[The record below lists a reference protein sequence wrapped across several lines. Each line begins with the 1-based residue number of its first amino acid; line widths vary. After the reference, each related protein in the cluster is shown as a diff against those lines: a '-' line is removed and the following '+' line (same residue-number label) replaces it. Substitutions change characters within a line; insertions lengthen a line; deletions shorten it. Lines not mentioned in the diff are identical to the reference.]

1 MNLLATL
8 FAIIV
13 ISYLFVHLFKKIK
26 VSEVV
31 ALLLLGIFFGFPSI
45 TGLLLEKHLSSVEL
59 IGTFGLF
66 ALMFLAGLESSWE
79 KLKKEEYDAFYVAL
93 FSSLVPLFLGFC
105 VMFFFFDFSFLVS
118 FVVALCLS
126 ITAESAKAR
135 VLFEMGV
142 LRSRV
147 ASALLGAGILDDL
160 LGIILFTFLLVII
173 GVFNFHEHLLLMGI
187 ILSFVLGLLIQKFA
201 REHHI
206 TKKIELFSSL
216 CLIPFF
222 FISMGMN
229 FSFGSLSSSPVL
241 LFAILVIGIGGK
253 LLGSH
258 FSKPY
263 VNFSAR
269 QLHVMGWAM
278 NSRGALDIALGVLA
292 FKINLIS
299 SDIFSSLIVLAFTST
314 LIFPFV
320 VEHSIKKY
328 PSIME

>member
-1 MNLLATL
+1 MNLVATL

-13 ISYLFVHLFKKIK
+13 ISYLFVHLLKKIK
-26 VSEVV
+26 FPEVV
-31 ALLLLGIFFGFPSI
+31 ALLSLGIFFGIPEISA
-45 TGLLLEKHLSSVEL
+45 LLLEKHIDTVEL

-79 KLKKEEYDAFYVAL
+79 KLKKEEYDALYVAL
-93 FSSLVPLFLGFC
+93 FSSLVPLILGFL
-105 VMFFFFDFSFLVS
+105 VMFFIFDYSFLIS

-135 VLFEMGV
+135 VLFEAGV
-142 LRSRV
+142 LQSRV
-147 ASALLGAGILDDL
+147 ASALLGAGILDDV
-160 LGIILFTFLLVII
+160 LGILLFTLLLMILGI
-173 GVFNFHEHLLLMGI
+173 FDFHEHLLLLGI
-187 ILSFVLGLLIQKFA
+187 ILSFAIGLLIQKFA

-206 TKKIELFSSL
+206 TKKVELFSSI

-229 FSFGSLSSSPVL
+229 FSFNSLSSSYIL
-241 LFAILVIGIGGK
+241 LFVILILGIGGK
-253 LLGSH
+253 LLGCH

-263 VNFSAR
+263 VNFSFR
-269 QLHVMGWAM
+269 QLHLMGWAM
-278 NSRGALDIALGVLA
+278 NSRGALDIALAVLA
-292 FKINLIS
+292 YKVNLIS
-299 SDIFSSLIVLAFTST
+299 LDIFSSLVVLALVST

-320 VEHSIKKY
+320 VEHSIKKN